1 MYGMQKSKEEYME
14 FLIEKYSNMMYRLA
28 LARTKNK
35 EDAEDVFQEVFLKIN
50 KKMPDFESEAHEKAW
65 IIRVT
70 INLSKNI
77 FSSSWMK
84 NTFPLEDE
92 IKFEDEK
99 EQEIYFDVLALPIKY
114 RTVIH
119 LFYYEGFTIKQIASI
134 LKTNENTVK
143 TRLLRAREKLKSRL
157 EGGFND

>member
-14 FLIEKYSNMMYRLA
+14 FLIEKYSNMIYRLA

-77 FSSSWMK
+77 FS
-84 NTFPLEDE
+84 
-92 IKFEDEK
+92 
-99 EQEIYFDVLALPIKY
+99 
-114 RTVIH
+114 
-119 LFYYEGFTIKQIASI
+119 
-134 LKTNENTVK
+134 
-143 TRLLRAREKLKSRL
+143 
-157 EGGFND
+157 